1 MRRLKRIIFVF
12 VGVPVL
18 VAGMG
23 VWLCWSVYEKWLPFR
38 GWHYIVIHHSASPS
52 GSAASFDRYHLERG
66 IPGGLAYHF
75 VIGNGRGAKD
85 GSVEAGHRW
94 KKCQTGGH
102 VSINAWNYDV
112 FGIGICLVGNFEKA
126 RPTPLQWRSLVETIA
141 NLCRKYGI
149 DPANILGHTEVP
161 WYWRKNQTELTAC
174 PGRFLD
180 IKALRREVRQRL
192 SVATGSQEKFLKHP
206 KCDECAKQ
214 GRHIFQ
220 SEQWTIETRLSFVIK
235 IPSKD

>member
-1 MRRLKRIIFVF
+1 MKRWQRIIIVSACILLLIT
-12 VGVPVL
+12 VIGSVL
-18 VAGMG
+18 A
-23 VWLCWSVYEKWLPFR
+23 WAAYEKWFFFG
-38 GWHYIVIHHSASPS
+38 GWQYIVIHHSASAG
-52 GSAASFDRYHLERG
+52 GSAAGFHRYHLKRG

-85 GSVEAGHRW
+85 GSVKAGHRW

-126 RPTPLQWRSLVETIA
+126 RPSPLQWQSLVETVA
-141 NLCRKYGI
+141 NLCREHGI

-180 IKALRREVRQRL
+180 IKALRREVRQRI
-192 SVATGSQEKFLKHP
+192 SSAAGS
-206 KCDECAKQ
+206 
-214 GRHIFQ
+214 
-220 SEQWTIETRLSFVIK
+220 
-235 IPSKD
+235 